1 MYRVMIKPNRLQK
14 SDKVAI
20 VSLSRGMLGEDR
32 FIHLLDIAKC
42 RLENE
47 YGLEVV
53 VMPNALKGIKYL
65 YEHPEARAE
74 DLMNAFKD
82 KTIKAVINA
91 IGGDDTI
98 RLLPYI
104 DFDVIKN
111 NPKIFMGFSD
121 TTVNHF
127 MMYKAGLV
135 SYYGGSLMNNWGEYV
150 EINEYTKKALDNA
163 FFNPQDIYE
172 IKSSVYCSY
181 VDKKVYFNKDNINTK
196 REVEKDIIGYEVLQG
211 KGKIYG
217 KLLGGCIE
225 TFVYLMGTPL
235 WPSLEEWKDKVLFIE
250 VSDEDKTTDLPEY
263 YFAWILRNLEAQGI
277 FKVIKGIIMGKPSL
291 KEKYDSYKEVLLDV
305 VSTEG
310 QNKEL
315 PIIYN
320 VNFGHGYPIGIIPIG
335 LTCELDCDNKTI
347 RILEKFTK

>member
-1 MYRVMIKPNRLQK
+1 MVKPNRLK
-14 SDKVAI
+14 EKDKVAI
-20 VSLSRGMLGEDR
+20 VSLSRGMLGEDKY
-32 FIHLLDIAKC
+32 IHILDIAKK
-42 RLENE
+42 RLEQD
-47 YGLEVV
+47 YGLEVII
-53 VMPNALKGIKYL
+53 MPNALKGNKYL

-82 KTIKAVINA
+82 KSIKGVINA

-104 DFDVIKN
+104 DFDIIKT

-150 EINEYTKKALDNA
+150 EINEYTKDALDNA
-163 FFNPQDIYE
+163 FFNPQDNYE
-172 IKSSVYCSY
+172 IKSSKYCSY
-181 VDKKVYFNKDNINTK
+181 VDKKVYWNIDNINVK
-196 REVEKDIIGYEVLQG
+196 REVEEDTTEYEVLQG
-211 KGKIYG
+211 KGTFQG

-225 TFVYLMGTPL
+225 TFIYLIGTPL
-235 WPSLEEWKDKVLFIE
+235 WPSLDEWKDKILFIE
-250 VSDEDKTTDLPEY
+250 VSDEEESDLPEY

-277 FKVIKGIIMGKPSL
+277 FNVIKGIIMGKPPV
-291 KEKYDSYKEVLLDV
+291 KEKYDSYKEILFDI
-305 VSTEG
+305 VSTDG
-310 QNKEL
+310 KHNDI

-320 VNFGHGYPIGIIPIG
+320 VNFGHAYPIGIIPFG
-335 LTCELDCDNKTI
+335 LKCKLDCDNKKIT
-347 RILEKFTK
+347 ILEKFTE

>member
-1 MYRVMIKPNRLQK
+1 MVKPNRLK
-14 SDKVAI
+14 EKDKVAI
-20 VSLSRGMLGEDR
+20 VSLSRGMLGEDK
-32 FIHLLDIAKC
+32 FIHILDIAKK
-42 RLENE
+42 RLEQD

-53 VMPNALKGIKYL
+53 IMPNALKGNKYL

-82 KTIKAVINA
+82 KSIKGVINA

-150 EINEYTKKALDNA
+150 EINEYTKDALDNA
-163 FFNPQDIYE
+163 FFNPQDNYE
-172 IKSSVYCSY
+172 IKSSKYCSY
-181 VDKKVYFNKDNINTK
+181 VDKKVYWNIDNINVK
-196 REVEKDIIGYEVLQG
+196 REVEEDTTGYEVLQG
-211 KGKIYG
+211 KGTFQG

-225 TFVYLMGTPL
+225 TFIYLIGTPL
-235 WPSLEEWKDKVLFIE
+235 WPSLDEWKDKILFIE
-250 VSDEDKTTDLPEY
+250 VSDEEKSDLPEY

-277 FKVIKGIIMGKPSL
+277 FNVIKGIIMGKPPV
-291 KEKYDSYKEVLLDV
+291 KEKYDSYKEILFDI
-305 VSTEG
+305 VSNDG
-310 QNKEL
+310 KHNDL

-320 VNFGHGYPIGIIPIG
+320 VNFGHAYPIGIIPFG
-335 LTCELDCDNKTI
+335 LRCELDCDNKKI
-347 RILEKFTK
+347 VILEKITK

>member
-1 MYRVMIKPNRLQK
+1 MIKPERLK
-14 SDKVAI
+14 KGDKVAI
-20 VSLSRGMLGEDR
+20 VSLSRGLLGEDK
-32 FIHLLDIAKC
+32 FIHILDIAKE
-42 RLENE
+42 RLEKE

-53 VMPNALKGIKYL
+53 VMHNALKGNKYL

-82 KTIKAVINA
+82 KTIKAIINA

-111 NPKIFMGFSD
+111 NLKIFMGFSD

-150 EINEYTKKALDNA
+150 EINEYTKKALDNT
-163 FFNPQDIYE
+163 FFNPKDSYE
-172 IKSSVYCSY
+172 ISSSKYCSY
-181 VDKKVYFNKDNINTK
+181 VDKKVYWNTDNIDTK
-196 REVEKDIIGYEVLQG
+196 REVEEDTNGYEVLQG
-211 KGKIYG
+211 NGIVHG

-225 TFVYLMGTPL
+225 TFIYLIGTPL
-235 WPSLEEWKDKVLFIE
+235 WPTLDEWKDKILFIE
-250 VSDEDKTTDLPEY
+250 VSDEEESELPEY

-277 FKVIKGIIMGKPSL
+277 FNLIKGIIMGKPPV
-291 KEKYDSYKEVLLDV
+291 KEKYESYKEILFDI
-305 VSTEG
+305 VSNDGKHTD
-310 QNKEL
+310 L

-320 VNFGHGYPIGIIPIG
+320 VNFGHAYPIGIIPIG
-335 LTCELDCDNKTI
+335 LECELDCYNKKIT
-347 RILEKFTK
+347 ILEKMTE

>member
-1 MYRVMIKPNRLQK
+1 MIKPNRLK
-14 SDKVAI
+14 KGDKVAI
-20 VSLSRGMLGEDR
+20 VSLSRGLLGEDK
-32 FIHLLDIAKC
+32 FIHILDIAKK
-42 RLENE
+42 RLEQE

-53 VMPNALKGIKYL
+53 IMPNALKGNKYL

-82 KTIKAVINA
+82 KSINGVINA

-150 EINEYTKKALDNA
+150 EINEYTKDALDNA
-163 FFNPQDIYE
+163 FFNPLDTYE
-172 IKSSVYCSY
+172 IKSSKYCSY
-181 VDKKVYFNKDNINTK
+181 VDKKVYWNIDNINVK
-196 REVEKDIIGYEVLQG
+196 REVEEDTKGYEVLQG
-211 KGKIYG
+211 KGTFQG

-225 TFVYLMGTPL
+225 TFIYLIGTPL
-235 WPSLEEWKDKVLFIE
+235 WPSLDEWKDKILFIE
-250 VSDEDKTTDLPEY
+250 VSDEEECELPQY

-277 FKVIKGIIMGKPSL
+277 FNVIKGIIMGKPPV
-291 KEKYDSYKEVLLDV
+291 KEKYESYKEILFDI
-305 VSTEG
+305 VSNDGKHTD
-310 QNKEL
+310 L

-320 VNFGHGYPIGIIPIG
+320 ANFGHAYPIGIIPIG
-335 LTCELDCDNKTI
+335 LLCELDCDKNKIT
-347 RILEKFTK
+347 ILEKMTE

>member
-1 MYRVMIKPNRLQK
+1 MIKPSKLK
-14 SDKVAI
+14 KGDKVAI
-20 VSLSRGMLGEDR
+20 VSLSRGLLGEDK
-32 FIHLLDIAKC
+32 FIHILDIAKK
-42 RLENE
+42 RLEQE

-53 VMPNALKGIKYL
+53 IMPNALKGNKYL

-82 KTIKAVINA
+82 KSIKGVINA

-150 EINEYTKKALDNA
+150 EINEYTKDALDNA
-163 FFNPQDIYE
+163 FFNPFDTYE
-172 IKSSVYCSY
+172 IKSSKYCSY
-181 VDKKVYFNKDNINTK
+181 VDKKVYWNIDNINVK
-196 REVEKDIIGYEVLQG
+196 REVEEDTTGYEVLQG
-211 KGKIYG
+211 KGTFQG

-225 TFVYLMGTPL
+225 TFIYLIGTPL
-235 WPSLEEWKDKVLFIE
+235 WPSLDGWKDKILFIE
-250 VSDEDKTTDLPEY
+250 VSDEEESDLPEY

-277 FKVIKGIIMGKPSL
+277 FNVIKGIIMGKPPV
-291 KEKYDSYKEVLLDV
+291 KEKYESYKKILFDI
-305 VSTEG
+305 VSNDGKHTD
-310 QNKEL
+310 L

-320 VNFGHGYPIGIIPIG
+320 ANFGHAYPIGIIPIG
-335 LTCELDCDNKTI
+335 LLCELDCDKTKI
-347 RILEKFTK
+347 TILEKMTE